1 MNQNGL
7 IPNPVAS
14 TLWLTLCCALVIA
27 GPQAWAAENNPCER
41 LRAGVE
47 SSRYAS
53 QLPDL
58 LDLEGRPEG
67 IPVDGQGVEKWNAGW
82 TAFFD
87 NDLFAQGDRDQDYT
101 GGLAVTF
108 AGRRAKEWKL
118 SLDPVLGW
126 IDRMT
131 PAGGLYDCEP
141 YGRMHAMQVGLLA
154 FTPSDITVAGA
165 QVDDRPYSTLL
176 YASNSRVV
184 VTSPLAPVY
193 QSTFTFGVLGLGLAE
208 DIQTGLH
215 DLVGSEDPEGYAN
228 QISDGGEPTFL
239 YSLARQKL
247 LRSDFQNDSS
257 EYELK
262 QTWQLNV
269 GYFTDISW
277 SISGRWGR
285 INTPW
290 WSFTPER
297 AEYASQPA
305 PVVGG
310 SIKPGV
316 RERYVWAG
324 FRLRA
329 RAYNVLL
336 QGQFRDSEV
345 TFSSGELEH
354 LMAEAWI
361 GLTYQLSSQARL
373 SYVLRFQTSEIKDGP
388 GSRNPIWGGLILSWD
403 R

>member
-1 MNQNGL
+1 MPTDARATHQPIVFSPGRSAAWLVVAGL
-7 IPNPVAS
+7 IFSAAPAVADP
-14 TLWLTLCCALVIA
+14 CAD
-27 GPQAWAAENNPCER
+27 
-41 LRAGVE
+41 LRDRAE
-47 SSRYAS
+47 SSRYS
-53 QLPDL
+53 SLLPSL
-58 LDLEGRPEG
+58 LDLDGRPEG
-67 IPVDGQGVEKWNAGW
+67 IPVGDDGLEKWNAGW

-87 NDLFAQGDRDQDYT
+87 NDLFAPSERDQDYT

-108 AGRRAKEWKL
+108 SGRRAAEWKL

-126 IDRMT
+126 LDR
-131 PAGGLYDCEP
+131 ASVLGDLYECEAH
-141 YGRMHAMQVGLLA
+141 GRMHAMQVGLLA
-154 FTPSDITVAGA
+154 FTPNDITIAGA

-176 YASNSRVV
+176 YAANSRVV

-193 QSTFTFGVLGLGLAE
+193 QSTFTFGLLGLGLAE

-239 YSLARQKL
+239 YSVARQAL
-247 LRSDFQNDSS
+247 WRSNFQTDST

-262 QTWQLNV
+262 HTWQVNL

-310 SIKPGV
+310 SVRPDV
-316 RERYVWAG
+316 RERFLWAG

-336 QGQFRDSEV
+336 QGQFRDSDV
-345 TFSSGELEH
+345 TFSSGRPF
-354 LMAEAWI
+354 
-361 GLTYQLSSQARL
+361 S
-373 SYVLRFQTSEIKDGP
+373 
-388 GSRNPIWGGLILSWD
+388 
-403 R
+403 